1 MKFIVFYNECL
12 RSKIIYSQFIKK
24 NKKDIKAVIKL
35 PINISSKN
43 KFFLIKKGIFNDN
56 AYSYILFQL
65 FQTLIYNILS
75 KIFFS
80 NIENL
85 CKKLSIKF
93 LNLKSFP
100 DKKKLT
106 NLIKNYNSKDIIFIS
121 TTYILKHKDLMIK
134 NPILNLHEADPK
146 KYRGSALYF
155 RLAIDKKKY
164 MKTVIMEPTTEID
177 AGRIIFSSKERKIHN
192 FSVFRIIL
200 TGYKLQNIL
209 INKIKKIRITKK
221 YPKIINN
228 EKSEV
233 HSFPSRNLEK
243 KLYKNG
249 TETILIKDYFFIL
262 YLSIVKD
269 VNKLYSKINSYLDK

>member
-1 MKFIVFYNECL
+1 MKFIIFYNECL

-24 NKKDIKAVIKL
+24 NKKDIKAVVKL
-35 PINISSKN
+35 PVNISSKN
-43 KFFLIKKGIFNDN
+43 KFFLIKKGIFNNN
-56 AYSYILFQL
+56 AHSYIFFQL

-80 NIENL
+80 NIEYL
-85 CKKLSIKF
+85 CKKLSVKF

-100 DKKKLT
+100 DKKKLIT
-106 NLIKNYNSKDIIFIS
+106 LIRNYSSKDIIFIS

-146 KYRGSALYF
+146 QYRGSALYF
-155 RLAIDKKKY
+155 RLAGDKKKY

-177 AGRIIFSSKERKIHN
+177 AGRIISASKIKKIKN

-209 INKIKKIRITKK
+209 INKVKKIRIKKK
-221 YPKIINN
+221 YPKIKNSN
-228 EKSEV
+228 KSEI

-243 KLYKNG
+243 KL
-249 TETILIKDYFFIL
+249 
-262 YLSIVKD
+262 
-269 VNKLYSKINSYLDK
+269 